1 MLQNGFSAELAAGV
15 IIPLF
20 KGGDE
25 TTFGNYRGIT
35 LIPIISKLFS
45 MILENRLSHW
55 TETRGI
61 RARGQAGFR
70 TNHRTTDQ
78 LFVLKTLIDKGKAS
92 KKHKKVYA
100 CFVDLRKAFDTVWR
114 GKLWEVLRQIG
125 ITGRFLECI
134 QTMYAVDSACVKT
147 SEGLSETFR
156 CNIGVRQGCPLSPLL
171 FGIFMDEL
179 ETRLDSVA
187 SDDPLRLGILAV
199 KILMYADDI
208 VLLARSAKDL
218 QTYMDVLG
226 TFCETRQLTVNTEKT
241 KVLVFGSRQPH
252 PNTFKIRGDA
262 IEQVKSYKYLGLT
275 MHQNRSWALALAERA
290 QSARRAVFSL
300 RKRCGEM
307 HISDV
312 GTTLQ
317 LFDALVKPVLSYGC
331 ELWVDSGGTAEL

>member
-1 MLQNGFSAELAAGV
+1 
-15 IIPLF
+15 
-20 KGGDE
+20 
-25 TTFGNYRGIT
+25 
-35 LIPIISKLFS
+35 
-45 MILENRLSHW
+45 
-55 TETRGI
+55 
-61 RARGQAGFR
+61 
-70 TNHRTTDQ
+70 
-78 LFVLKTLIDKGKAS
+78 
-92 KKHKKVYA
+92 
-100 CFVDLRKAFDTVWR
+100 
-114 GKLWEVLRQIG
+114 
-125 ITGRFLECI
+125 
-134 QTMYAVDSACVKT
+134 
-147 SEGLSETFR
+147 
-156 CNIGVRQGCPLSPLL
+156 
-171 FGIFMDEL
+171 
-179 ETRLDSVA
+179 
-187 SDDPLRLGILAV
+187 
-199 KILMYADDI
+199 MYADDI

-317 LFDALVKPVLSYGC
+317 LFDALVKPILSYGC
-331 ELWVDSGGTAEL
+331 ELWVDSGGTAELEVIHKGFVKSLLGLNKSTGTHLVMAEVGRFLMDVFWHKMAMAYLVRLREATDLPVLQAAYHEQKQLTITNKDCWLLALNTWACKIGIDLNLEHFELAAGVLKTQNNFC